1 MRANQVAYGLEL
13 LRQDEDTTN
22 RNPLLAI
29 VKAAAAAK
37 DGDEEHEDNEDQH
50 CCDNSPFG
58 HIWKDLMGHT
68 QNDNDV
74 ANGKADLQEGDEEL
88 DRDSEARL
96 LCDASDEL

>member
-37 DGDEEHEDNEDQH
+37 DGDEEHEDNEDQSAH
-50 CCDNSPFG
+50 AIENPD
-58 HIWKDLMGHT
+58 
-68 QNDNDV
+68 
-74 ANGKADLQEGDEEL
+74 AEGPL
-88 DRDSEARL
+88 VGG
-96 LCDASDEL
+96 